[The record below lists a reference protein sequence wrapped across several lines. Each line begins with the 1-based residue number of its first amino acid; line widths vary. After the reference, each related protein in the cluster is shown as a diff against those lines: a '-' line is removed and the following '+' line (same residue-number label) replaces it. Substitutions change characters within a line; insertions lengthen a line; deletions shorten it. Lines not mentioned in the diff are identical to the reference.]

1 MVKLG
6 IMSFAHMHAYGYA
19 ECMSRLDGAILAG
32 IADDNTARG
41 RKMARKFHVKFFSS
55 YKALL
60 DEDIDGVIITSE
72 NSRHREMVGMAA
84 SCKRHILCEKPLAAS
99 IKDAQAMIDICRENS
114 VKLQTAFPCRFATP
128 AIRARAIIN
137 EGRLGKVLAINGTN
151 RGKMPGGWFIDKKK
165 SGGGAVMD
173 HTVHVVDLMRWFL
186 KQEVTEVYAE
196 VDTRFH
202 NIKTDDCGILTMEF
216 GDGTFATLDPSWS
229 RPAKSFPAWGDVTM
243 EIVGTEGVLSLD
255 IFNQKFSL
263 FSEKE
268 GKENWVNWGDNMDN
282 GLVEDFVHMIEEER
296 EPSITGYDGLKATEV
311 AVAAYQS
318 AKRKG
323 PVRLPLE

>member
-6 IMSFAHMHAYGYA
+6 IMSFAHMHAASYA
-19 ECMSRLDGAILAG
+19 DCISKLEGAILTG
-32 IADDNTARG
+32 IADDNPARG
-41 RKMARKFHVKFFSS
+41 RKMARKFRTKFFNS

-72 NSRHREMVGMAA
+72 NSRHRKLVELAA
-84 SCKRHILCEKPLAAS
+84 SCKRHILCEKPLATS
-99 IKDAQAMIDICRENS
+99 IKDAQEMIDICRANG

-151 RGKMPGGWFIDKKK
+151 HGKMPGGWFIDKKK

-173 HTVHVVDLMRWFL
+173 HTVHVVDLMRWFI
-186 KQEVTEVYAE
+186 KQEVVSVYAE
-196 VDTRFH
+196 IDTRFY
-202 NIKTDDCGILTMEF
+202 NIKADDCGILTMEF

-229 RPAKSFPAWGDVTM
+229 RPSKSFPAWGDVTM
-243 EIVGTEGVLSLD
+243 EIIGTEGVLDLD

-268 GKENWVNWGDNMDN
+268 GKESWVNWGDNMDM
-282 GLVEDFVHMIEEER
+282 GLMEDFVNMIEEER
-296 EPSITGYDGLKATEV
+296 EPSITGEDGLKATEV
-311 AVAAYQS
+311 ALAAYLS
-318 AKRKG
+318 AKRKES
-323 PVRLPLE
+323 VRLPLE